1 MSSVLRPTGIAEAL
15 QFLAADP
22 RPQVLAGGTDFMVEV
37 NYDRRRPTAVMSLR
51 RVGELRGWHRHGDRL
66 TVGAGLCYADMLE
79 PEFEALAPAL
89 AQAARTVGSPQI
101 RNTGTIG
108 GNLATA
114 SPAGDTLP
122 VLYALDAEVTVS
134 STRSDRVVPVQELVV
149 GPKRTTLADDELIVS
164 ISIPVARGP
173 QEFLKI
179 GVRNAMVI
187 SVASVALV
195 VDGPSRRIGCALGSV
210 GPTVIRCSDAESMA
224 EAEIDWDRLHLPDP
238 RVYETFGSMCAGA
251 SSPIDDHRSTSRYR
265 RHGIYVL
272 ARRALMRAFE
282 PGG

>member
-1 MSSVLRPTGIAEAL
+1 MSSVLRPTRLGEAL

-37 NYDRRRPTAVMSLR
+37 NYDRRRPAAVMSLR
-51 RVGELRGWHRHGDRL
+51 RVDELRGWQRRGDRL
-66 TVGAGLCYADMLE
+66 RVGAGLRYADMLE
-79 PEFEALAPAL
+79 SEFEASAPAL

-122 VLYALDAEVTVS
+122 ALYALDAEVTVS
-134 STRSDRVVPVQELVV
+134 SARGDRVVPVQELVV

-187 SVASVALV
+187 AVASIALV
-195 VDGPSRRIGCALGSV
+195 VDTQNRRIGCALGSV
-210 GPTVIRCSDAESMA
+210 GPTVVRCSEAEAMA
-224 EAEIDWDRLHLPDP
+224 EAEIDWDRLRLPDP
-238 RVYETFGSMCAGA
+238 RVYETFGAMCAAA

-272 ARRALMRAFE
+272 ATRALMRAFE
-282 PGG
+282 PGA

>member
-1 MSSVLRPTGIAEAL
+1 MSSVLLPKGLEEAL
-15 QFLAADP
+15 EFMAADP
-22 RPQVLAGGTDFMVEV
+22 SPQVLAGGTDFMVEV
-37 NYDRRRPTAVMSLR
+37 NYDHRRPTTVMSLR
-51 RVGELRGWHRHGDRL
+51 RIDELRGWRRHGDRL
-66 TVGAGLCYADMLE
+66 TVGAGLRYVDMLE
-79 PEFEALAPAL
+79 SEFEASAPAL

-101 RNTGTIG
+101 RNAGTIG

-134 STRSDRVVPVQELVV
+134 STRGDRVVPIQELVV

-164 ISIPVARGP
+164 ISIPVASGP

-187 SVASVALV
+187 AVASVALV
-195 VDGPSRRIGCALGSV
+195 VDRDNERIGCALGSV
-210 GPTVIRCSDAESMA
+210 GPTVIRCSEAEAMA

-238 RVYETFGSMCAGA
+238 RVYESFGAMCAAA

-272 ARRALMRAFE
+272 ATRALMRALE
-282 PGG
+282 PGA

>member
-1 MSSVLRPTGIAEAL
+1 MSSVLLPKGLKQAL
-15 QFLAADP
+15 KFLAGDP

-66 TVGAGLCYADMLE
+66 TVGAGLRYADMLE
-79 PEFEALAPAL
+79 PEFEASAPAL

-101 RNTGTIG
+101 RSTGTIG

-122 VLYALDAEVTVS
+122 VLYALDAEATVS
-134 STRSDRVVPVQELVV
+134 STRGDRVVPVQELVV

-164 ISIPVARGP
+164 ISIPAARGP

-187 SVASVALV
+187 SVASVALA
-195 VDGPSRRIGCALGSV
+195 VDGPGRRIGCALGSV
-210 GPTVIRCSDAESMA
+210 GPTVIRCSDAEAMA
-224 EAEIDWDRLHLPDP
+224 EAEIDWDRLRLPDP
-238 RVYETFGSMCAGA
+238 RVYETFGAMCAAA

-282 PGG
+282 PGS